1 MHCQKMETHSRKINY
16 QYEKSKR
23 RATEIIGLFKIILT
37 LSKSCPGQVEAWLL
51 QKEYKPLRF
60 VMHKTGIITWNTY
73 KEKASWILRETLLT
87 AIAAMHR
94 NRLLRL
100 SVKHLFSV
108 AWTFWRRGWMHFC
121 QEQFRLSCSCHRA
134 KAWATWCLLISSSP
148 TFQWFHFLEKNFK

>member
-51 QKEYKPLRF
+51 QKEYKLLRF

-100 SVKHLFSV
+100 CEASIFSSLDILKERLDALLSGTVQAELLLPQGKGMSYMMSPDLFQP
-108 AWTFWRRGWMHFC
+108 HFSMISY
-121 QEQFRLSCSCHRA
+121 FR
-134 KAWATWCLLISSSP
+134 KE
-148 TFQWFHFLEKNFK
+148 F